1 MFEEARRLTT
11 RKRVDGYV
19 RVSRI
24 GGRAGDGYISPEV
37 QRGQIA
43 AFAGLMGVEIDAW
56 HDDQDYSGGNVE
68 RPGFLEVIRR
78 IEAGETGGV
87 IVARID
93 RFARSAP
100 DGGTMVRR
108 VMEAGGIFASAQE
121 RIDPTTDFGKAML
134 NIMFVMAELQLDQ
147 LKSGWKTAK
156 GRAIGR
162 GAHIGPT
169 PFGYRRVP
177 RGVEGSGT
185 LVPSPPASVALT
197 KLFRRAASGVGIS
210 ELARYMDEISPR
222 VDGGLWT
229 TSSIGHLLAN
239 RVYLGEV
246 AYESADQP
254 LRNPR
259 AHEALVDAETWQ
271 AAQRERRPRKK
282 RGTTYVLSGLVRCAA
297 CRYVMAGGPGGSN
310 GQLRVYRCQG
320 RHGGGKCPGPSM
332 VVADRL
338 EEWVVGQVR
347 ELLAGG
353 EVRAE
358 RAADTAEL
366 AQLGEAVDAA
376 EAELDAFMLD
386 LANRDR
392 YGARYQTYLDARLR
406 ALEDAESAYQ
416 AIASRAEPLLLAP
429 LAWEDLTHDEL
440 HTIVAGAVD
449 AVFLRRAPQRGAD
462 VSERACIVWRGHGE
476 DDLPGKGRPVAP
488 LRPFAW
494 PDEGKPA
501 RRKVSA

>member
-1 MFEEARRLTT
+1 MTP
-11 RKRVDGYV
+11 KRVDGYI

-37 QRGQIA
+37 QREQIA
-43 AFAGLMGVEIDAW
+43 AFAGLMGVEIDTW

-100 DGGTMVRR
+100 DGGAMVRR
-108 VMEAGGIFASAQE
+108 ILGAGGIFASAQE

-169 PFGYRRVP
+169 PFGYRRVA
-177 RGVEGSGT
+177 RGQEGSGT
-185 LVPSPPASVALT
+185 LVPDPTTGPAVT
-197 KLFRRAASGVGIS
+197 KLFRRAATGVGIS
-210 ELARYMDEISPR
+210 ELARYMDEVASR
-222 VDGGLWT
+222 SDDGLWT

-246 AYESADQP
+246 AYAASDQP
-254 LRNPR
+254 LRNLR
-259 AHEALVDAETWQ
+259 AHEPLIDAETWR
-271 AAQRERRPRKK
+271 AAQRDRRPIKK
-282 RGTTYVLSGLVRCAA
+282 RGTPYVLAGLVRCAA
-297 CRYVMAGGPGGSN
+297 CRYVMVGGPGGSS

-320 RHGGGKCPGPSM
+320 RHGGGKCPAPSM
-332 VVADRL
+332 VVASRL
-338 EEWVVGQVR
+338 EPWVIEQVK
-347 ELLAGG
+347 ELLAGA
-353 EVRAE
+353 EVRAD
-358 RAADTAEL
+358 RAADTSEL
-366 AQLGEAVDAA
+366 ATLADAVQAA

-386 LANRDR
+386 LANRER
-392 YGARYQTYLDARLR
+392 YGARYDAYLDARLR
-406 ALEDAESAYQ
+406 ALEDAEAAYQ
-416 AIASRAEPLLLAP
+416 AAAARAEPLALTP
-429 LAWEDLTHDEL
+429 LAWEELTGDEL
-440 HTIVAGAVD
+440 HMIVAGAID
-449 AVFLRRAPQRGAD
+449 AVFLRRAPKRGAG
-462 VSERACIVWRGHGE
+462 VAERTCIVWRGQAE
-476 DDLPGKGRPVAP
+476 DDLPGKGRPP
-488 LRPFAW
+488 SPIRPFPW
-494 PDEGKPA
+494 PDEREPR
-501 RRKVSA
+501 RRKAPA

>member
-1 MFEEARRLTT
+1 VSRD
-11 RKRVDGYV
+11 RVDGYV

-37 QRGQIA
+37 QREQIE
-43 AFAGLMGVEIDAW
+43 AFASLMGVEIDAW
-56 HDDQDYSGGNVE
+56 HDDQDYSGGNVA
-68 RPGFLEVIRR
+68 RPAFLEVIRR
-78 IEAGETGGV
+78 IETGETGGV

-100 DGGTMVRR
+100 DGGAMVRR
-108 VMEAGGIFASAQE
+108 ILDAGGVFASAQE

-185 LVPSPPASVALT
+185 LVPDPGAGRAVS
-197 KLFRRAASGVGIS
+197 KLFRRAASGAGIA
-210 ELARYMDEISPR
+210 ELTRYMDEISPR
-222 VDGGLWT
+222 PDGGLWT
-229 TSSIGHLLAN
+229 TSSVGHLLAN

-246 AYESADQP
+246 SYGKDA
-254 LRNPR
+254 RNPR
-259 AHEALVDAETWQ
+259 AHEPLVDVETWQ

-282 RGTTYVLSGLVRCAA
+282 RGSAFVLSGLVRCAA
-297 CRYVMAGGPGGSN
+297 CRYVMTGGPGGSS
-310 GQLRVYRCQG
+310 GHLRVYRCQG
-320 RHGGGKCPGPSM
+320 RHGGGRCPAPSM
-332 VVADRL
+332 VAAERL
-338 EEWVVGQVR
+338 ERWVIEQVKA
-347 ELLAGG
+347 LLAGS
-353 EVRAE
+353 EVRAQQATDN
-358 RAADTAEL
+358 AAL
-366 AQLGEAVDAA
+366 ARLAEAVSSA

-392 YGARYQTYLDARLR
+392 YGARYDAYLDARLR
-406 ALEDAESAYQ
+406 ALEDAEAAYATAGSQ
-416 AIASRAEPLLLAP
+416 AEPLLPAP
-429 LAWEDLTHDEL
+429 LAWDELTPDEL
-440 HTIVAGAVD
+440 HAIVAGAVD
-449 AVFLRRAPQRGAD
+449 AVFLRRPPQRGAD
-462 VSERACIVWRGHGE
+462 VSERACIVWRGHAE

-488 LRPFAW
+488 IRPFAW
-494 PDEGKPA
+494 PDELKA
-501 RRKVSA
+501 TRRKVST

>member
-1 MFEEARRLTT
+1 MT
-11 RKRVDGYV
+11 RHRVDGYV

-37 QRGQIA
+37 QREQIE
-43 AFAGLMGVEIDAW
+43 AFASLMGVEIDAW
-56 HDDQDYSGGNVE
+56 HDDQDYSGGNVD

-78 IEAGETGGV
+78 IESGETGGV

-100 DGGTMVRR
+100 DGGAMVRR
-108 VMEAGGIFASAQE
+108 ILRADAIFASAQE

-169 PFGYRRVP
+169 PFGYLRVP
-177 RGVEGSGT
+177 RGQEGSGT
-185 LVPSPPASVALT
+185 LIPDPARAPAVT
-197 KLFRRAASGVGIS
+197 KLFRHAASGVGVS

-222 VDGGLWT
+222 SDGGLWT

-246 AYESADQP
+246 AYGSDDRP

-259 AHEALVDAETWQ
+259 AHEPLVDAATWQ
-271 AAQRERRPRKK
+271 SAQRERRPYKK
-282 RGTTYVLSGLVRCAA
+282 RGTPYVLSGLVRCAA
-297 CRYVMAGGPGGSN
+297 CRYVMAGGPGGTS

-320 RHGGGKCPGPSM
+320 RHGGGKCPAPSM
-332 VVADRL
+332 VAAGRL
-338 EEWVVGQVR
+338 EAWVIDQV
-347 ELLAGG
+347 EALLAGS

-358 RAADTAEL
+358 RAADTPEL
-366 AQLGEAVDAA
+366 ADAVHAA

-386 LANRDR
+386 LANRER
-392 YGARYQTYLDARLR
+392 YGSRYDTYLDARLR
-406 ALEDAESAYQ
+406 ALEDAEAAYQ
-416 AIASRAEPLLLAP
+416 AATSRAEPPPLAP
-429 LAWEDLTHDEL
+429 LTWEELSHDEL
-440 HTIVAGAVD
+440 HTIVAGAID
-449 AVFLRRAPQRGAD
+449 AVFLRRTPKRGAP
-462 VSERACIVWRGHGE
+462 VSDRASISWRGQGE

-488 LRPFAW
+488 IRPFAW
-494 PDEGKPA
+494 PDERKAA